1 MILPQNE
8 TTEIAKQKNSEVLV
22 NHPECWLRF
31 EWRDVQYII
40 VPDEASVKNTI
51 RTLLALDLNDSDKY
65 MLISKIEVSKRFSD
79 NM

>member
-65 MLISKIEVSKRFSD
+65 MLISKIEVSKSFSD
-79 NM
+79 YM